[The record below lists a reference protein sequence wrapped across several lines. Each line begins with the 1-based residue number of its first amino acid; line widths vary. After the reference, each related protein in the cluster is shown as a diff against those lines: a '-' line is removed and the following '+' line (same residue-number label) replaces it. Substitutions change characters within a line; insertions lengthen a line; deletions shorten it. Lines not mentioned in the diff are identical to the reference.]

1 MQILV
6 PHLGFGSGPGRAVV
20 LIDSNETWDGEAPGP
35 ALLRG
40 PETVALT
47 PGPFEWVPGW
57 VRVCARIELPDELAA
72 GTYVVRVGDTPVRR
86 STPVAAGWTPPETPA
101 SSCPI

>member
-72 GTYVVRVGDTPVRR
+72 GTYVVRAPAGEEWRWAEQWIPHTAWYLLA
-86 STPVAAGWTPPETPA
+86 VASAD
-101 SSCPI
+101 